1 MTAKM
6 IRFDDEYEDKLNQ
19 FIEQNKG
26 HIQIVEDENLK
37 LDPFFYERKA
47 SLEKTLKSV
56 EDGTMKM
63 YSQDDFDVIMDSF
76 MNDLEKK
83 YENN

>member
-26 HIQIVEDENLK
+26 HIEIVEDENLK

-47 SLEKTLKSV
+47 SLEKTLKAV
-56 EDGTMKM
+56 EDGNMKM
-63 YSQDDFDVIMDSF
+63 YDHDEFWNEIDNI
-76 MNDLEKK
+76 
-83 YENN
+83 

>member
-26 HIQIVEDENLK
+26 HIEIVEDENLK
-37 LDPFFYERKA
+37 LDPFFYERKV
-47 SLEKTLKSV
+47 SLEKTLKAV
-56 EDGTMKM
+56 EDGSMNM
-63 YSQDDFDVIMDSF
+63 YSQEEFDEIMDEF
-76 MNDLEKK
+76 MDVLEKK

>member
-6 IRFDDEYEDKLNQ
+6 LRFDDEYEVKLNQ
-19 FIEQNKG
+19 FIEDNKG
-26 HIQIVEDENLK
+26 HIEIVEDENLK

-47 SLEKTLKSV
+47 SLEKTLKAV
-56 EDGTMKM
+56 EDGSMKM
-63 YSQDDFDVIMDSF
+63 YNQEEFDEVMDDFMD
-76 MNDLEKK
+76 DLEKK